1 MIDFKGVSWRSL
13 INQMDMDTVN
23 SMERSDLSKVVTRL
37 AAVANKRLDRMKYKG
52 INNGAKRFSASRD
65 KTVGE
70 LKREFS
76 RVVNF
81 LNNDLNSISGL
92 NKLQEEMRNEAKMY
106 DVDLPEYSTA
116 EFANKMS
123 RALATFVHGK
133 ELGYWERM
141 QWDSDQ
147 ARDYARQL
155 AISNPDKSISELND
169 EVDNMF
175 YDFAK
180 KQAED
185 FRRNEDVDT
194 STFFQV

>member
-52 INNGAKRFSASRD
+52 IDNGAKRFSSSRD

-70 LKREFS
+70 LKKEFA

-92 NKLQEEMRNEAKMY
+92 NKLQEEMRNEARMY
-106 DVDLPEYSTA
+106 DVDLPKYSTA
-116 EFANKMS
+116 EFYNKMNK
-123 RALATFVHGK
+123 ALGTFIHGK

-155 AISNPDKSISELND
+155 TIANPDKSLSELNSEID
-169 EVDNMF
+169 EMF
-175 YDFAK
+175 YDFAR